1 MTIVEA
7 RSSHA
12 PRRCLS
18 FPSVDGFHGLGQGR
32 VLNFPS
38 GDGVFVVWV
47 WVWGW
52 GWGRAEDGRGAGAVT

>member
-38 GDGVFVVWV
+38 GDGVFV
-47 WVWGW
+47 